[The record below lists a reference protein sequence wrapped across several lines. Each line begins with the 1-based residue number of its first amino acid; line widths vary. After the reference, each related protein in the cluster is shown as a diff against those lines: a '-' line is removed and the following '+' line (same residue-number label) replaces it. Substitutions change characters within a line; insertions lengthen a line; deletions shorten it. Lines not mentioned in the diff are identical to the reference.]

1 MPRWLLDLGKYGV
14 SNISLYLESD
24 NYWVVERQKS
34 TCHTTR
40 LEIAHTD
47 VLLINEFAI
56 DHNGKCVFK
65 FYQKVDG
72 DIQWWNYFLPNF
84 QCWYIMILNI
94 YEYVVVAVD
103 LHITTQMSES
113 HLMRL
118 FAVAIPIVLTYLLVN
133 HTRDKSSWWRVERKN
148 HVLFPCRMILTNWHK
163 VIYQLRSNHEGSE

>member
-40 LEIAHTD
+40 LEIAHMD

-65 FYQKVDG
+65 FYQKHDV

-113 HLMRL
+113 QLNETFRCCNSHCLDL
-118 FAVAIPIVLTYLLVN
+118 
-133 HTRDKSSWWRVERKN
+133 SSC
-148 HVLFPCRMILTNWHK
+148 L
-163 VIYQLRSNHEGSE
+163 SHEGQKFLMKSWKEESCIISMQDDFDQLT